1 MAAERKLNQDIAKE
15 LQILH
20 PTVQLFVEKLQDFVA
35 LYLNPPDKA
44 LVLCVDEKSHIQELE
59 RSQPLLPLCQ
69 GIPSWQTHDYKC
81 HGTTIFFA
89 SLKYA

>member
-1 MAAERKLNQDIAKE
+1 MAAGRKLNQDIAKE

-44 LVLCVDEKSHIQELE
+44 FISCVNEKSHIHALE
-59 RSQPLLPLCQ
+59 RSQPLLPFMSRHPAMENSRLKVLRNHNPLCS
-69 GIPSWQTHDYKC
+69 PE
-81 HGTTIFFA
+81 
-89 SLKYA
+89 YA